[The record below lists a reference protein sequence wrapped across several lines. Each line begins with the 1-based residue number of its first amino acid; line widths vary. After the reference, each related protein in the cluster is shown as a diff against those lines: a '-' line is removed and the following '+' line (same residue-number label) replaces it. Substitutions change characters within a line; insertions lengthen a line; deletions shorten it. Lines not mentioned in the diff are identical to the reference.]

1 MGTAT
6 AAILIGAPLAAAA
19 APASAASNSTNW
31 GSTATHGLSL
41 KNATALGGVA
51 GNTPLRITV
60 TLKPTDKAG
69 LDNLVKAQNTPGNSA
84 YHQYLTPAEFNARFA
99 PSRSATSAVASYL
112 TSQGFT
118 NISTAANRLSV
129 TADGTAAS
137 AQKAFNTSLGL
148 FNQAGRTVL
157 ANLTPARVPARL
169 AGTVSAVLG
178 LNTIRMKMPHVV
190 KSATGTPSLNGF
202 YPKQFQQIYHAGN
215 TKTGAATNIAVITEG
230 DMTQTLKDLRTAETK
245 QKLPRVPVTVVRTG
259 PASSD
264 TAGTDE
270 WDLDTQTSTA
280 VAQTVKHLYL
290 YDATTLDDADL
301 YRAVSRFASDHI
313 AKVGSASLGECD
325 VQAYLDG
332 ALVADDAVFEQAAVQ
347 GQTFFASSGDTGASC
362 PVAPTN
368 GVPLSGP
375 IDTSYPASSP
385 YVVGVGGTTLLA
397 DSSGNYINEISWNA
411 GGGGVS
417 PVEVPGPWTAN
428 ADPAYPVSSVSV
440 LGSGRGVPD
449 VAADADPNTGAQIY
463 VDGQPEIVGGT
474 SLSSP
479 LWLGV
484 MARVESSHGNR
495 IGFAAPLFYKLYDK
509 ANPSGSL
516 TKAATPGFHDIVLGT
531 NGLYPATPGYDFDT
545 GIGTPDIA
553 ALSAHL

>member
-1 MGTAT
+1 MGTAA
-6 AAILIGAPLAAAA
+6 AAILVGAPLAAVA
-19 APASAASNSTNW
+19 APASASTGW
-31 GSTATHGLSL
+31 TPTATQGLSL
-41 KNATALGGVA
+41 KNAVA
-51 GNTPLRITV
+51 QGSAPAGAPMRITV
-60 TLKPTDKAG
+60 ALKPADKTG
-69 LDNLVKAQNTPGNSA
+69 LDNLIKAQNTPGNAA
-84 YHQYLTPAEFNARFA
+84 YHSYLTPAQFNARFA
-99 PSRSATSAVASYL
+99 PSTAATSAVANYL
-112 TSQGFT
+112 ASQGFT

-137 AQKAFNTSLGL
+137 AQKAFNTSLGQ
-148 FNQAGRTVL
+148 FAQAGRTVL
-157 ANLTPARVPARL
+157 ANLTPAQIPAGL
-169 AGTVSAVLG
+169 ANTVSAVLG
-178 LNTIRMKMPHVV
+178 LNTISMTTPHVV
-190 KSATGTPSLNGF
+190 AAAGSPSLNGF
-202 YPKQFQQIYHAGN
+202 YPKQFQTIYHAGS
-215 TKTGAATNIAVITEG
+215 TKTGSATNIAVITEG
-230 DMTQTLKDLRTAETK
+230 DMTQTLKDLRTAESK
-245 QKLPRVPVTVVRTG
+245 QNLPQVPVTVVRTG

-270 WDLDTQTSTA
+270 WDLDTQTSTG

-301 YRAVSRFASDHI
+301 YRAISRFASDHI

-332 ALVADDAVFEQAAVQ
+332 ALVSDDTVLEQAAVQ

-397 DSSGNYINEISWNA
+397 DSNGNYINEISWNA

-417 PVEVPGPWTAN
+417 PVEIPGPWTAN
-428 ADPAYPVSSVSV
+428 ADPAYPASSVSI

-449 VAADADPNTGAQIY
+449 VAADADANTGAQIY
-463 VDGQPEIVGGT
+463 VNGQPEVIGGT

-484 MARVESSHGNR
+484 MARLESSHGNG

-509 ANPSGSL
+509 ANPSGS
-516 TKAATPGFHDIVLGT
+516 TSTVATPGFHDIQLGT
-531 NGLYPATPGYDFDT
+531 NGLYPATPGYDFNT

-553 ALSAHL
+553 ALSANL